1 MTTQRELRSY
11 VEAIPVIDSHEHLP
25 NESERLSQQVDFF
38 TLFSH
43 YCIDDLA
50 AAGMS
55 QKTIDMLLAPG
66 ETERKWKAFNSYYGL
81 VAESSYFRC
90 ARLAMR
96 KFYDLDGLGS
106 VKDAILLTER
116 IRAFNK
122 IGLYQEVLKKSCNL
136 VTSLNFTGTTTDR
149 EFFTPV
155 TFVTH
160 FAEVNTPAMLLQIEK
175 DAGCSLTSLQR
186 YTQALGEILERERD
200 MGTKGIKFHFAYMRP
215 LYFETVTT
223 ADAECVF
230 NRIMD
235 EGQGW
240 RAAVL
245 GYEESRPLQDYLVHR
260 LVECDVDRT

>member
-66 ETERKWKAFNSYYGL
+66 ETQKKWKAFNSYYGL

-90 ARLAMR
+90 AHLAMK

-106 VKDAILLTER
+106 VNDAILLTER

-122 IGLYQEVLKKSCNL
+122 KGLYQKVLKK
-136 VTSLNFTGTTTDR
+136 TGC
-149 EFFTPV
+149 
-155 TFVTH
+155 
-160 FAEVNTPAMLLQIEK
+160 QI
-175 DAGCSLTSLQR
+175 S
-186 YTQALGEILERERD
+186 ALRWSWALASSPSD
-200 MGTKGIKFHFAYMRP
+200 SPH
-215 LYFETVTT
+215 
-223 ADAECVF
+223 
-230 NRIMD
+230 
-235 EGQGW
+235 
-240 RAAVL
+240 
-245 GYEESRPLQDYLVHR
+245 
-260 LVECDVDRT
+260 